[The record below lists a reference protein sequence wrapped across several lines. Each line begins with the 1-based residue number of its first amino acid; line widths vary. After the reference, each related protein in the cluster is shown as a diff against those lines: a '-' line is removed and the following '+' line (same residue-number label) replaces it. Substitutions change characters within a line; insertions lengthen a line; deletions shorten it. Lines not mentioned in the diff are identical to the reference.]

1 MVFLRF
7 VLCLEYIVQTYLYH
21 PFIVVMGER
30 LNGFWINVS
39 VYLIA
44 KCVKLLVF
52 PSYKMF
58 YG

>member
-21 PFIVVMGER
+21 PFLVVMGER
-30 LNGFWINVS
+30 FNGFWINVS
-39 VYLIA
+39 VLIA
-44 KCVKLLVF
+44 KCVRLLVF
-52 PSYKMF
+52 PSYNIF